1 MLFILKK
8 ILSALILPPTCL
20 ALIAFLGLWLS
31 RKHSKTGKTL
41 IAMSA
46 TTLIILSLP
55 ITGNALLQS
64 LETLP
69 PISETDLL
77 KIQAIVVL
85 GGGKNNEA
93 PEYAL
98 TDTVSSTSLERIRYA
113 AYLQQTADVPIIVTG
128 GAPFGGRTE
137 AEAMSEALLRDFH
150 AKHVVVERLSN
161 DTADN
166 ARNTAHLLSELGIS
180 RIALITQAWH
190 LPRATYT
197 FEQAGLAV
205 YPAPTGFTRPEPEP
219 ISLWLPQAGAFNRSC
234 IAIKEWLGVF
244 AQLIQT
250 S

>member
-8 ILSALILPPTCL
+8 IVSSLILPPTCL
-20 ALIAFLGLWLS
+20 ALLAFLGLWLS
-31 RKHSKTGKTL
+31 RKHPKAGKTL
-41 IAMSA
+41 IALSA

-55 ITGNALLQS
+55 ITGNALLQR
-64 LETLP
+64 LEALP
-69 PISETDLL
+69 PISETDLH

-85 GGGKNNEA
+85 GGGKNNQA
-93 PEYAL
+93 PEYGF

-113 AYLQQTADVPIIVTG
+113 AYLQQMVDVPIIVTG

-166 ARNTAHLLSELGIS
+166 ARNTAHLLNELGIS
-180 RIALITQAWH
+180 RIALISQAWH
-190 LPRATYT
+190 LPRAAYA
-197 FEQAGLAV
+197 FERAGLAV
-205 YPAPTGFTRPEPEP
+205 YPAPTGFTRPEPEL
-219 ISLWLPQAGAFNRSC
+219 ISLWLPQAGALDRSC
-234 IAIKEWLGVF
+234 TAIKEWLGVL
-244 AQLIQT
+244 AQLMKT